1 MAGGRECVSV
11 PSTSAAHGRPAARS
25 RARSRDRAGAGRG
38 KSTGAS
44 IRWDRLGSLALLFVL
59 GVLVY
64 LYLSAGIHMLSTWKQ
79 AHRDSATVRSME
91 RENTLL
97 ERQHETLKR
106 RGTQEEEARQL
117 GMMKSGEQSYIVS
130 GLPDN

>member
-11 PSTSAAHGRPAARS
+11 PSASAAHGRAAAPARARS
-25 RARSRDRAGAGRG
+25 RAKGGRSA
-38 KSTGAS
+38 GAS
-44 IRWDRLGSLALLFVL
+44 IRWDRLGSVALLFVL
-59 GVLVY
+59 AVLTY

-79 AHRDSATVRSME
+79 AHSDSAAVTSME
-91 RENTLL
+91 RENRLL

-117 GMMKSGEQSYIVS
+117 GMMKNGEQSYIVS
-130 GLPDN
+130 GLPNN

>member
-1 MAGGRECVSV
+1 M
-11 PSTSAAHGRPAARS
+11 
-25 RARSRDRAGAGRG
+25 
-38 KSTGAS
+38 
-44 IRWDRLGSLALLFVL
+44 LFVL

-64 LYLSAGIHMLSTWKQ
+64 LYLSAGIHILSTWKQ
-79 AHRDSATVRSME
+79 ARSDSATVRTME
-91 RENTLL
+91 REHVLL

-130 GLPDN
+130 GLPNN